1 MWIQLANKVQYILF
15 SDSKTEF
22 VSVLSELYER
32 EKRIPL
38 NVEFKN
44 NYQFFVK
51 PSVPVDV
58 SILENEDASVKQ
70 DTLKEVKKV
79 LQILIKKEDSIFG
92 NQNPTKKNV
101 IPKKETP
108 NKNTPTKETNKNI
121 SKNETTSNKSNPMVS
136 PRKKKEITIATFS
149 FEARKFSH
157 FIETLEQPDELTLH
171 PGDVITVLEKNE
183 DGWWV
188 GEVNG
193 KSGLFPGNHCEL
205 GSEK

>member
-38 NVEFKN
+38 SVEFKN

-79 LQILIKKEDSIFG
+79 LQILIKKEDSVFG
-92 NQNPTKKNV
+92 NQTPTKKNA

-121 SKNETTSNKSNPMVS
+121 SKNETTSKKINPMVS

-157 FIETLEQPDELTLH
+157 FIE
-171 PGDVITVLEKNE
+171 
-183 DGWWV
+183 
-188 GEVNG
+188 
-193 KSGLFPGNHCEL
+193 S
-205 GSEK
+205 